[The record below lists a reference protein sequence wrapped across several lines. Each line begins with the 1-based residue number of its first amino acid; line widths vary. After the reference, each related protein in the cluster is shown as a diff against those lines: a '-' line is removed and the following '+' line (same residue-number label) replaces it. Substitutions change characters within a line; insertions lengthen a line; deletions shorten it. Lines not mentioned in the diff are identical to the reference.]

1 MDIFACKI
9 KESHLDVD
17 NDKLYKLI
25 SNLYSQHAGRSES
38 NKGGWQSE
46 NIISEL
52 PSFVDKIKPVVKEYM
67 DEIKLNIE
75 LDITQVWANINKYK
89 DYNAQ
94 HFHLQSNFTGVYF
107 VKGEKQTGNLLLHNP
122 FTNFNYCWFN
132 GKLVKIITPNQYN
145 SQVVK
150 IYPQPGKLIVYPSWL
165 QHSVEP
171 NLTNEERVSISF
183 DIN

>member
-75 LDITQVWANINKYK
+75 LDITQVCANINKYK
-89 DYNAQ
+89 D
-94 HFHLQSNFTGVYF
+94 
-107 VKGEKQTGNLLLHNP
+107 
-122 FTNFNYCWFN
+122 
-132 GKLVKIITPNQYN
+132 
-145 SQVVK
+145 
-150 IYPQPGKLIVYPSWL
+150 
-165 QHSVEP
+165 
-171 NLTNEERVSISF
+171 
-183 DIN
+183 